1 MFCCSD
7 VGRLRRPF
15 RGVGFL
21 RTSASPRGGAQ
32 IILPLHGIGEVVVM
46 WNCIAVARH
55 LWSSSGG
62 VLQSAF
68 RDSLQDE
75 SFRFDY
81 FFRFPRVSLRSAL
94 GYTLMN
100 PFGFGFSVH
109 RVSLQSRAS
118 KADNAPLGARKI
130 ILPVHGYKPV
140 CQNNIRQ
147 FLND

>member
-1 MFCCSD
+1 MWGLSGHRSPAAPCTAVIRRHCLSGTIGYVSEVMVALPFHGMHIVLLGAFCILHSD
-7 VGRLRRPF
+7 
-15 RGVGFL
+15 
-21 RTSASPRGGAQ
+21 
-32 IILPLHGIGEVVVM
+32 
-46 WNCIAVARH
+46 
-55 LWSSSGG
+55 
-62 VLQSAF
+62 
-68 RDSLQDE
+68 QDE